1 LINHCFSFVQTGE
14 ITKFICFIFYY
25 FQEETYLN
33 VYFSVSTLDK
43 RVGTGIEGLDGLLQG
58 GYPQGSVIL
67 VAGTPGTGKTIVCFQ
82 YINEGIKN
90 GEKCLYLTS
99 DERIANLV
107 NQAKKFGFDFD
118 AAMKSD
124 MLKFLY
130 LDLEKRT
137 VHKEMEEEIRMG
149 KYSRVVLD
157 SLTPLSEM
165 PVWVVNRGSEILPP
179 EHSAMGTTVPID
191 SIQATRMHVRRLL
204 CILEEDES
212 TALVTSEINEGSR
225 NLSRDSVSEF
235 LVDGILVLDLDPSM
249 DRRKLTVRKMRGTK
263 HTLKPRDIEINSKGG
278 IRIL

>member
-1 LINHCFSFVQTGE
+1 MERFGMDYH
-14 ITKFICFIFYY
+14 
-25 FQEETYLN
+25 
-33 VYFSVSTLDK
+33 VSTEDK

-58 GYPQGSVIL
+58 GYPQGSVTL

-82 YINEGIKN
+82 YINAGVKN
-90 GEKCLYLTS
+90 GEKCLFLTS
-99 DERIANLV
+99 DERIYNLV
-107 NQAKKFGFDFD
+107 SQAKKFGFDFD
-118 AAMKSD
+118 AAMQSGQ
-124 MLKFLY
+124 LKFMY

-137 VHKEMEEEIRMG
+137 VHKEMEAEIRIG

-165 PVWVVNRGSEILPP
+165 PVWVVSRGSEIIPP
-179 EHSAMGTTVPID
+179 EDTVVNAPLPLD
-191 SIQATRMHVRRLL
+191 SIQATRMHVRRILR
-204 CILEEDES
+204 ILEEDDC
-212 TALVTSEINEGSR
+212 TALVTSEITEGSR

-278 IRIL
+278 IRVL

>member
-1 LINHCFSFVQTGE
+1 
-14 ITKFICFIFYY
+14 
-25 FQEETYLN
+25 
-33 VYFSVSTLDK
+33 

-58 GYPQGSVIL
+58 GYPQGSVTL

-82 YINEGIKN
+82 YINAGVKN
-90 GEKCLYLTS
+90 GEKCLFLTS
-99 DERIANLV
+99 DERIYNLV
-107 NQAKKFGFDFD
+107 SQAKKFGFDFD
-118 AAMKSD
+118 AAMQSGQ
-124 MLKFLY
+124 LKFMY

-137 VHKEMEEEIRMG
+137 VHKEMEAEIRIG

-165 PVWVVNRGSEILPP
+165 PVWMVSRGSEIIPP
-179 EHSAMGTTVPID
+179 EDTVMSAPIPID

-204 CILEEDES
+204 RILEEDDC
-212 TALVTSEINEGSR
+212 TALVTSEITEGSR

-278 IRIL
+278 IRVL

>member
-1 LINHCFSFVQTGE
+1 MEKLGID
-14 ITKFICFIFYY
+14 Y
-25 FQEETYLN
+25 N
-33 VYFSVSTLDK
+33 VSLLDK
-43 RVGTGIEGLDGLLQG
+43 RVSTGIEGLDGLLQG

-82 YINEGIKN
+82 YLNAGIKN

-99 DERIANLV
+99 DERISNLT

-118 AAMKSD
+118 AAMQNGL
-124 MLKFLY
+124 LKFLF
-130 LDLEKRT
+130 LDLEKHTIHR
-137 VHKEMEEEIRMG
+137 EMEEEIRIG

-165 PVWVVNRGSEILPP
+165 PVWIVNRGSEILPP
-179 EHSAMGTTVPID
+179 EHSAMGTPIPID

-204 CILEEDES
+204 GILEEDAS

-249 DRRKLTVRKMRGTK
+249 DRRKLIIRKMRGTK

>member
-1 LINHCFSFVQTGE
+1 ME
-14 ITKFICFIFYY
+14 KFGMDYH
-25 FQEETYLN
+25 
-33 VYFSVSTLDK
+33 VSTEDK

-58 GYPQGSVIL
+58 GYPQGSVSL

-82 YINEGIKN
+82 YINAGIKN
-90 GEKCLYLTS
+90 GEKCLFLTS
-99 DERIANLV
+99 DERIYNLV
-107 NQAKKFGFDFD
+107 SQAKKFGFDFD
-118 AAMKSD
+118 AAMQSGQ
-124 MLKFLY
+124 LKFMY

-137 VHKEMEEEIRMG
+137 VHKEMEAEIRIG

-165 PVWVVNRGSEILPP
+165 PVWVVSRGSEIIPP
-179 EHSAMGTTVPID
+179 EDTVMSAPIPID

-204 CILEEDES
+204 RILEEDDC
-212 TALVTSEINEGSR
+212 TALVTSEITEGSR

-278 IRIL
+278 IRVL

>member
-1 LINHCFSFVQTGE
+1 ME
-14 ITKFICFIFYY
+14 KFGMDYH
-25 FQEETYLN
+25 
-33 VYFSVSTLDK
+33 VSTEDK

-58 GYPQGSVIL
+58 GYPQGSVSL

-82 YINEGIKN
+82 YINAGIKN
-90 GEKCLYLTS
+90 GEKCLFLTS
-99 DERIANLV
+99 DERIYNLV
-107 NQAKKFGFDFD
+107 SQAKKFGFDFD
-118 AAMKSD
+118 AAMQSGQ
-124 MLKFLY
+124 LKFMY

-137 VHKEMEEEIRMG
+137 VHKEMEAEIRLG

-165 PVWVVNRGSEILPP
+165 PVWVVSRGSEIIPP
-179 EHSAMGTTVPID
+179 EDTVMSAPIPID

-204 CILEEDES
+204 RILEEDDC
-212 TALVTSEINEGSR
+212 TALVTSEITEGSR

-249 DRRKLTVRKMRGTK
+249 DRRKITVRKMRGTK

-278 IRIL
+278 IRVL

>member
-1 LINHCFSFVQTGE
+1 ME
-14 ITKFICFIFYY
+14 KFGMDYH
-25 FQEETYLN
+25 
-33 VYFSVSTLDK
+33 VSTEDK

-58 GYPQGSVIL
+58 GYPQGSVSL

-82 YINEGIKN
+82 YINAGIKN
-90 GEKCLYLTS
+90 GEKCLFLTS
-99 DERIANLV
+99 DERIYNLV
-107 NQAKKFGFDFD
+107 SQAKKFGFDFN
-118 AAMKSD
+118 AAMQSGQ
-124 MLKFLY
+124 LKFLY

-137 VHKEMEEEIRMG
+137 VHKEMEAEIRLG

-165 PVWVVNRGSEILPP
+165 PVWVVNRGSEIIPP
-179 EHSAMGTTVPID
+179 EDTVVNAPLPLD

-204 CILEEDES
+204 RILEEDDC
-212 TALVTSEINEGSR
+212 TALVTSEITEGSR

-249 DRRKLTVRKMRGTK
+249 DRRKLTVRKMRETK

-278 IRIL
+278 IRVL

>member
-1 LINHCFSFVQTGE
+1 ME
-14 ITKFICFIFYY
+14 KFGM
-25 FQEETYLN
+25 ELH
-33 VYFSVSTLDK
+33 VSTEDK

-58 GYPQGSVIL
+58 GYPQGSVTL

-82 YINEGIKN
+82 YINAGVKN
-90 GEKCLYLTS
+90 GEKCLFLTS
-99 DERIANLV
+99 DERIYNLV
-107 NQAKKFGFDFD
+107 SQAKKFGFDFD
-118 AAMKSD
+118 AAMQSGQ
-124 MLKFLY
+124 LKFMY

-137 VHKEMEEEIRMG
+137 VHKEMEAEIRIG

-165 PVWVVNRGSEILPP
+165 PVWVVSRGSEIIPP
-179 EHSAMGTTVPID
+179 EDTVMSAPIPID

-204 CILEEDES
+204 RILEEDDC
-212 TALVTSEINEGSR
+212 TALVTSEITEGSR

-278 IRIL
+278 IRVL